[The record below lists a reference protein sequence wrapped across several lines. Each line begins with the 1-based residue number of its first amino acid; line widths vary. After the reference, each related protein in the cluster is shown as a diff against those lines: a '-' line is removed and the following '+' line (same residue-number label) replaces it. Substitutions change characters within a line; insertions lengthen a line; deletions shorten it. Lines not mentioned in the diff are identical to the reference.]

1 MEQIKYINEKKVA
14 EMLDGSVQTIR
25 NDRHLKRGLPY
36 IKKGR
41 MVRYSLAD
49 VIRYMEQHKVET
61 E

>member
-14 EMLDGSVQTIR
+14 EMLDGSVQALR

-41 MVRYSLAD
+41 MVRYSLVD